1 MAILTVVFC
10 YGQPFA
16 LVIILAQSVI
26 ARVARALSC
35 EADLK
40 SRVLA
45 IGRVC
50 LGIAA
55 SALLGWLAVRGLDWG
70 QVLEAFSGV
79 SIAMITLSILVFLIA
94 SYLRAVRWRVLFIDG
109 TVSVNRLF
117 VVQNIGIGLN
127 NVVPIRV
134 ASEAVQIAIL
144 TLRDSVR
151 PSVAIATVG
160 MERVLDLIV
169 SAAIL
174 GVALILIP
182 EMERFALYIWG
193 AIGIAIISVVVVRI
207 LAWSS
212 TGVEWV
218 LRISFL
224 AELLTAV
231 KDLER
236 EKTRLA
242 VSTGVTFVYWLLV
255 GLTAWLIA
263 DSISLSITLVVATAV
278 IMGTIYFAT
287 AVPAA
292 PAAIGTFEFAVVYVL
307 EMFGVSRESGFG
319 FAVITHAVFFL
330 PPTIMAAVFLPRE
343 GIVSIGRLRSALAGS
358 MNRQEQ
364 KPA

>member
-1 MAILTVVFC
+1 MKK
-10 YGQPFA
+10 
-16 LVIILAQSVI
+16 
-26 ARVARALSC
+26 RAW
-35 EADLK
+35 AF
-40 SRVLA
+40 
-45 IGRVC
+45 GRVFI
-50 LGIAA
+50 GVAA
-55 SALLGWLAVRGLDWG
+55 SGLLGWVAVRGLDWG

-79 SIAMITLSILVFLIA
+79 SIPMLVLSMLVFMA
-94 SYLRAVRWRVLFIDG
+94 ANYLRAVRWRVLFVGG
-109 TVSVNRLF
+109 TVSTNRLF

-151 PSVAIATVG
+151 PSVALATVG

-169 SAAIL
+169 SAVIL

-182 EMERFALYIWG
+182 EMERFTLYIWG
-193 AIGIAIISVVVVRI
+193 AIGIAVISVVVVRL

-224 AELLTAV
+224 AEFLSAV
-231 KDLER
+231 KDLEKER
-236 EKTRLA
+236 TRLA
-242 VSTGVTFVYWLLV
+242 VSTGVTFAYWLLV
-255 GLTAWLIA
+255 GVTAWLIA
-263 DSISLSITLVVATAV
+263 DSISLSITPVVATAV

-343 GIVSIGRLRSALAGS
+343 GIVSIGRLRSAFSGS
-358 MNRQEQ
+358 ENRPEQES
-364 KPA
+364 A